1 MAVGCCYLAW
11 IFDRRASALSDLV
24 DRERAEGQRR
34 ATERFARYDALV
46 ADTRTYLAGAL
57 EQLRRRERPVAVVH
71 PPAAP
76 GDDPLA
82 AALSRLR
89 SDIAEAFAAAGAE
102 HTARLAQAE
111 QAEVFVY
118 IARRLHVLV
127 SRALEA
133 LSEAERDVED
143 PELLHRL
150 FTIDHLVTRTR
161 RAVESLAVLGG
172 ETPRRVRKPLL
183 LSTVLRQAVAEIEQ
197 YPRVR
202 AVLPG
207 TELALPGYVGP
218 DVIHLLAELVENAA
232 RFSPPETQVILRAEQ
247 VLAGVV
253 VEVEDRGLAMSP
265 QRLAAMNQLLTMP
278 DAVDMRS
285 QLEAGQTGL
294 LVTARL
300 AQQHGIRVELRT
312 SLLGGT
318 QAVVVLP
325 HALLVAPEEPRTA
338 GARPTEAPV
347 PPTGLPASQRVA
359 SPRRSRAAASSAT
372 TGQRP
377 PGSGAGRPDLPRR
390 SVAPFAAPAPLPD
403 AVADR
408 PSAPPTTGLMAAFA
422 EGQRGARAAETP
434 ERGAPDGPAPRPL
447 YFPTPTETSP

>member
-1 MAVGCCYLAW
+1 MAISCCYLAW
-11 IFDRRASALSDLV
+11 IFDRRASVLSDSV

-34 ATERFARYDALV
+34 ATERFAHYDALV
-46 ADTRTYLAGAL
+46 ADIRTYLAGAV

-89 SDIAEAFAAAGAE
+89 SDIVEAFAAAGAE
-102 HTARLAQAE
+102 RAARLAQAE
-111 QAEVFVY
+111 QSEVFVY

-247 VLAGVV
+247 VPAGVV
-253 VEVEDRGLAMSP
+253 V
-265 QRLAAMNQLLTMP
+265 
-278 DAVDMRS
+278 
-285 QLEAGQTGL
+285 
-294 LVTARL
+294 
-300 AQQHGIRVELRT
+300 
-312 SLLGGT
+312 
-318 QAVVVLP
+318 
-325 HALLVAPEEPRTA
+325 
-338 GARPTEAPV
+338 
-347 PPTGLPASQRVA
+347 
-359 SPRRSRAAASSAT
+359 
-372 TGQRP
+372 
-377 PGSGAGRPDLPRR
+377 
-390 SVAPFAAPAPLPD
+390 
-403 AVADR
+403 
-408 PSAPPTTGLMAAFA
+408 
-422 EGQRGARAAETP
+422 
-434 ERGAPDGPAPRPL
+434 
-447 YFPTPTETSP
+447 